1 MKLLQIDSSL
11 LGEASASRQLTRSV
25 VERIQ
30 REHPGLEV
38 IYRDLDA
45 APLPH
50 LTGADLAA
58 SRQPVDGLDAA
69 TRARIETNSAVLR
82 EFLDADLVVVG
93 APMYNLG
100 VPSALKAWI
109 DRISIAGVT
118 FRYTETGPVGLVHGK
133 RIVIASTRGG
143 LYAQGSPAAA
153 FDFQETHLRAAFALL
168 GVADVQVVRAE
179 GLNISPEQRQAAM
192 RAALGEP
199 ARQTA

>member
-1 MKLLQIDSSL
+1 MKLLHLDSSL
-11 LGEASASRQLTRSV
+11 LGDASASRQLSRAI
-25 VERIQ
+25 VERLQ
-30 REHPGLEV
+30 RDLPGLEA

-58 SRQPVDGLDAA
+58 GRQPANGLDEAA
-69 TRARIETNSAVLR
+69 SAVAKTNAAVLQ
-82 EFLDADLVVVG
+82 EFLDADIVVVG

-118 FRYTETGPVGLVHGK
+118 FRYTEKGPVGLAGGK
-133 RIVIASTRGG
+133 RVVIASTRGG
-143 LYAQGSPAAA
+143 LYGEGSPGAAL
-153 FDFQETHLRAAFALL
+153 DFQETYLRAVFAFL
-168 GVADVQVVRAE
+168 GVTDVQVVRAE
-179 GLNISPEQRQAAM
+179 GLALGPEHREAAL

-199 ARQTA
+199 DRQAA